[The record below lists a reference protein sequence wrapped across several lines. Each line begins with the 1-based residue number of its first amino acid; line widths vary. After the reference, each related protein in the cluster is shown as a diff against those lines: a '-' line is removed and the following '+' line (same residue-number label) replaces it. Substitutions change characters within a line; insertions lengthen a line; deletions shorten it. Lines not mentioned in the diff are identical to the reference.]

1 MQSRIAT
8 FQLSNYNC
16 REGFILI
23 GPIRFLL
30 NIFVLIKERQQ
41 SMCYWAVELP
51 AFMLVQGSQI
61 LLLKRKCFEEEWV
74 REYYMS

>member
-16 REGFILI
+16 SDGFILI

-51 AFMLVQGSQI
+51 ACMLVQGSQI
-61 LLLKRKCFEEEWV
+61 LLLKRKWFEEECV
-74 REYYMS
+74 REYFMS